1 MIAKAK
7 INAQG
12 RVVIPAPCREQAG
25 LKPGDDVL
33 IEVLGP
39 GELRLRTK
47 AEAVRK
53 AQTIVARRVPKRRDL
68 ARELIKERRR
78 EAARQ

>member
-25 LKPGDDVL
+25 LKAGDDVL
-33 IEVLGP
+33 IEVVGE

-47 AEAVRK
+47 AQAVRK
-53 AQTIVARRVPKRRDL
+53 AQAIVARRVPKRRDL